1 MNFKRRSAAEPTATG
16 TRSATTALQ
25 PAPTDLLSDPRIARA
40 VVEHVSA
47 NIFVLDDRLVLRYM
61 NPKALETL
69 QRLDAQLRPVTGLP
83 GERLLGERLT
93 RFTRDPASVDRQLRE
108 VGPVARGVDLPIG
121 DLSLG
126 AQVTRVPI
134 PDGAGR
140 EREASSGP
148 AGSILVMA
156 WADITAKVGD
166 SQRARQLAQRLGETQ
181 QVNSL
186 IQSVAG
192 ATQHMAENAGDI
204 ARNAAEATDTVARA
218 VLSVEAANETMA
230 QLGSASEQ
238 INDIVKTITQVADQT
253 NLLALNAT
261 IEAARAGEAG
271 KGFAVV
277 AGEVKEL
284 SKQTKAATERIS
296 QMIVQVQALSES
308 AIRAIAGISTVVD
321 QIDERQRSIA
331 TAVREQMASSTDV
344 SRNVNLAAQR
354 AESIARFVAEHQG
367 AP

>member
-1 MNFKRRSAAEPTATG
+1 MNFRRRSAGDQPVAG
-16 TRSATTALQ
+16 TRPDTTALQ
-25 PAPTDLLSDPRIARA
+25 PAPTDLLTDWRIARA

-47 NIFVLDDRLVLRYM
+47 NIFVLDDQLTLRYL

-69 QRLDAQLRPVTGLP
+69 RRLEAQLRPVTGLP
-83 GERLLGERLT
+83 SERLLGERLT
-93 RFTRDPASVDRQLRE
+93 RFTRDPAATERHLRE
-108 VGPVARGVDLPIG
+108 VGTVARGVDLLVG
-121 DLSLG
+121 ELTLG

-134 PDGAGR
+134 PDG
-140 EREASSGP
+140 P
-148 AGSILVMA
+148 TVLVMA

-181 QVNSL
+181 EVNSL
-186 IQSVAG
+186 IQAVAG
-192 ATQHMAENAGDI
+192 ATQQMADNAGDI
-204 ARNAAEATDTVARA
+204 ARNAAEATETVARA
-218 VLSVEAANETMA
+218 VTSVEAANETMA

-284 SKQTKAATERIS
+284 SKQTKAATERINE
-296 QMIVQVQALSES
+296 MIVQVQALSDS

-354 AESIARFVAEHQG
+354 AESIARFVTEHQQG
-367 AP
+367 